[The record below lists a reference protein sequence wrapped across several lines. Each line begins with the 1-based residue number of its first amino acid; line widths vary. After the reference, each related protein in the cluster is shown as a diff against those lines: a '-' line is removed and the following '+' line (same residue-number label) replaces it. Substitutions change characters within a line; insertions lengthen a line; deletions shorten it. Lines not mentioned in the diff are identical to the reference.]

1 MKRNFFKGAAL
12 AALALVGFT
21 ATAQEEEA
29 KSPLSI
35 TGSVDTYYQTY
46 LTAPDDAGAGFGTA
60 FAGQSGFAV
69 GMGNII
75 ASYEGAKSGA
85 VLDLVTGPR
94 GAGATFNSDI
104 VNGIVNQAY
113 AYLNVSESTTFTIGR
128 FNTFL
133 GYEVIAP
140 AANFNYSTSYLFSS
154 GPFSHVGVKADFA
167 LSDDLSLMLAVT
179 NPWDTN
185 DISGT
190 GQYALGA
197 QLGYKGQFLNL
208 YYDGGEYEGLGFEI
222 DYTGGFDITESFFL
236 GINAAYQTS
245 SYAYGEED
253 ILDEDDMPTG
263 ETETVLLS
271 SDFSNGFYG
280 FALYP
285 QVALSDSFTIGARG
299 EYFGYHAEE
308 GEDLP
313 SVFAT
318 TLTGSYTVEN
328 LIIKPEIRID
338 SFTNAEGGLLGT
350 AIDNDGVPADS
361 LAAFTLAAIYSF

>member
-85 VLDLVTGPR
+85 VVDLVFGPK
-94 GAGATFNSDI
+94 GIGATLADPTDV

-185 DISGT
+185 NTSTT
-190 GQYALGA
+190 GEYALGT
-197 QLGYKGQFLNL
+197 QLGYKGQFLNV
-208 YYDGGEYEGLGFEI
+208 YYDSGNNDGLGFEI
-222 DYTGGFDITESFFL
+222 DYTGGFDLSESFFL
-236 GINAAYQTS
+236 GINAAYNDND
-245 SYAYGEED
+245 GE
-253 ILDEDDMPTG
+253 
-263 ETETVLLS
+263 
-271 SDFSNGFYG
+271 GFYG
-280 FALYP
+280 VALYP
-285 QVALSDSFTIGARG
+285 QVAVSDSFSIGARG
-299 EYFGYHAEE
+299 EYFANHGE
-308 GEDLP
+308 GDDLP

-328 LIIKPEIRID
+328 LIIKPAFRID
-338 SFTNAEGGLLGT
+338 SLTNAEGGFLDG
-350 AIDNDGVPADS
+350 ANIIDNDGVPADS